1 MLREVEGLSEHSVL
15 VHLDTNINEIAE
27 QFPHSSYAFIEKDDL
42 GRIAISLLNKEGHG
56 YIRIAISLRR
66 LLYSLADIVES

>member
-1 MLREVEGLSEHSVL
+1 MSKHSVV

-27 QFPHSSYAFIEKDDL
+27 QFPQSDYAFIEKDDL
-42 GRIAISLLNKEGHG
+42 GRIAISLLNKEGYG

-66 LLYSLADIVES
+66 LLHSLADIVES